1 MRLQNQVAI
10 VSGSTRG
17 IGRAIAEALL
27 REGAAVV
34 INSRTEKD
42 VAATTRELQAT
53 GGRVLG
59 VTADISDLSQVEN
72 LVRRTIQEFQRV
84 DILVNNAAVVHP
96 VDFVNTSP
104 AEWCELFETNF
115 YGYLYCTHTVV
126 RWMVENHCAGR
137 IINISSVLGF
147 QVGKEYQSPYSVAKA
162 AIDHLTRSLAVELA
176 PYHIL
181 VNGVAPGFV
190 SDTGMVK
197 EGPQDNEAEWMRQ
210 VYLNPLRVRLPLLR
224 SGLSK
229 EIAPAVVLLAD
240 PESTYLTGQIIVVDG
255 GVSVTL

>member
-10 VSGSTRG
+10 VTGSTRG
-17 IGRAIAEALL
+17 IGQAIAEHLL

-42 VAATTRELQAT
+42 VATTTQELLVG

-59 VTADISDLSQVEN
+59 VTADITDLAQVEN
-72 LVRRTIQEFQRV
+72 LVRRTIEEFQRV
-84 DILVNNAAVVHP
+84 DILVNNAAIVYP
-96 VDFVNTSP
+96 VDFVNSSP
-104 AEWCELFETNF
+104 AEWRELFEANF
-115 YGYLYCTHTVV
+115 YGYLYCTHAVV
-126 RWMVENHCAGR
+126 RWMVDNHCAGR

-147 QVGKEYQSPYSVAKA
+147 QVGKNYQSPYNVAKA
-162 AIDHLTRSLAVELA
+162 ATDHLTRSMAVELA

-190 SDTGMVK
+190 SDTGMIK
-197 EGPQDNEAEWMRQ
+197 AGPQDDEAEWMRQ
-210 VYLNPLRVRLPLLR
+210 VYLNPLRVRLPLQR

-229 EIAPAVVLLAD
+229 EIAPVVALLAD
-240 PESTYLTGQIIVVDG
+240 PECTYLTGQIIVVDG
-255 GVSVTL
+255 GVAVTL